1 MPLEVECELRFHTIQ
16 EGKEGEEVLV
26 AFEIVDFRMVTLLEN
41 DNNMPF
47 SGIYATSSTISH

>member
-26 AFEIVDFRMVTLLEN
+26 AEIVDIIGE
-41 DNNMPF
+41 
-47 SGIYATSSTISH
+47 